1 MSTAKKYIVQVRI
14 DGEPGDLRPGFTAE
28 VEIIVAELHDVI
40 AVPVAAVA
48 EQQGR
53 FFCGVRHGDAVDR
66 REVTLGQ
73 GNDKL
78 VEITAGLEAGE
89 VVVLNPRAAIGE
101 EPAAE
106 GEASTAAAGSSP
118 RRAGSRAAPPAGQDS

>member
-1 MSTAKKYIVQVRI
+1 
-14 DGEPGDLRPGFTAE
+14 
-28 VEIIVAELHDVI
+28 
-40 AVPVAAVA
+40 VAAVA

-53 FFCGVRHGDAVDR
+53 FFCGVRHGEAVDR

-78 VEITAGLEAGE
+78 VEITAGLEDGE

-101 EPAAE
+101 EPAAD

-118 RRAGSRAAPPAGQDS
+118 RRGGSRAAPPAGQDS